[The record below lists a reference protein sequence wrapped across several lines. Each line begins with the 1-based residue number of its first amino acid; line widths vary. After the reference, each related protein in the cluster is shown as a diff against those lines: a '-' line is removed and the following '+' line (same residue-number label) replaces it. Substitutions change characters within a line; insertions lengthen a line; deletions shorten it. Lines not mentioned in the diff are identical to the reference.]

1 MSDFFLYIVLIEF
14 FPTERLKWVDEKK
27 MLFFAKKEGV
37 KCVTWQQESKRRKRD
52 QSFLTMIEEVDR
64 VFLELA
70 TMKLLLFMSIEEV
83 YIYDRKHSTKGH
95 SLMLK
100 RVGTRANECGF
111 LFCFLYTTTG
121 VREGEGTEW
130 MPMGGN
136 FFYSTFPFFERN
148 DDTEKWTQF
157 IPFFV
162 SNSWNSVSIT
172 SHPPLTNLYTSWLS
186 PVAPCLINVGG

>member
-1 MSDFFLYIVLIEF
+1 
-14 FPTERLKWVDEKK
+14 

-111 LFCFLYTTTG
+111 LCC
-121 VREGEGTEW
+121 
-130 MPMGGN
+130 
-136 FFYSTFPFFERN
+136 
-148 DDTEKWTQF
+148 
-157 IPFFV
+157 FFV
-162 SNSWNSVSIT
+162 HDHGSS
-172 SHPPLTNLYTSWLS
+172 
-186 PVAPCLINVGG
+186 